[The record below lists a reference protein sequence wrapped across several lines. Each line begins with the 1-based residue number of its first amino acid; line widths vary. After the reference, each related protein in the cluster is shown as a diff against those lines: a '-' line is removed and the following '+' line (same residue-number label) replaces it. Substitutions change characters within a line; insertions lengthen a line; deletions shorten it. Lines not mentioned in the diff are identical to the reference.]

1 MGKDQKGTE
10 WQTERAGGST
20 DKGFSVDA
28 KDWVATGGVENPGR
42 SSVLA
47 DIQSGGRLP
56 SGQQKTCL
64 ITGASSGLGL
74 HTAKVLV
81 KTGDWRVI
89 CVVRNPDKMKQ
100 QAEALEFPEG
110 SYDVVQCDLNSLDAV
125 NKLCDGLI
133 AKKTPLDCVLGN
145 AAVYYPMRKDPR
157 KFRLGFHMAGAGALP
172 ANQLAEDALQSPDGY
187 EETMQVNHFS
197 HFLLFNRLV
206 DYVSAYGK
214 RANHTPRMVIVGSIT
229 HNPDELAGKI
239 PPQADLGDLR
249 GFRGGF
255 QVSDGNIMAD
265 GGKFDGPKAYK
276 DSKVASMLTIFE
288 MHKRFHESKGIIF
301 NTMYPGCIA
310 ETPLCRN
317 HDPAFQQLFPAF
329 QKYVTGGYISVEEA
343 GERLASVCCD
353 PEYEKSGCYWSWT
366 GGVRGANGATQSY
379 NKDEKGMGG
388 KIENRV
394 SAEVRNEAL
403 AVEVWDESEIL
414 CGLKDASGRKE
425 RPAKKEGGIFA
436 MFQ

>member
-157 KFRLGFHMAGAGALP
+157 KFRLGFHMVA
-172 ANQLAEDALQSPDGY
+172 
-187 EETMQVNHFS
+187 FS
-197 HFLLFNRLV
+197 L
-206 DYVSAYGK
+206 
-214 RANHTPRMVIVGSIT
+214 RA
-229 HNPDELAGKI
+229 
-239 PPQADLGDLR
+239 
-249 GFRGGF
+249 
-255 QVSDGNIMAD
+255 
-265 GGKFDGPKAYK
+265 
-276 DSKVASMLTIFE
+276 
-288 MHKRFHESKGIIF
+288 
-301 NTMYPGCIA
+301 
-310 ETPLCRN
+310 
-317 HDPAFQQLFPAF
+317 
-329 QKYVTGGYISVEEA
+329 
-343 GERLASVCCD
+343 
-353 PEYEKSGCYWSWT
+353 
-366 GGVRGANGATQSY
+366 
-379 NKDEKGMGG
+379 
-388 KIENRV
+388 
-394 SAEVRNEAL
+394 
-403 AVEVWDESEIL
+403 
-414 CGLKDASGRKE
+414 
-425 RPAKKEGGIFA
+425 
-436 MFQ
+436 